1 MNVYLIFQEEN
12 MLSKKNSLSLS
23 ALFTLSLSACSTH
36 PVYNGHAPHNNSS
49 HNYAH
54 NKKHAEN
61 YQPRVNNWQFP
72 ENNYRPINSS
82 KLLSNYTEQLAMKLI
97 ENMNYINSGTPIAIT
112 SFVNLD
118 DNLQTTNIFGNHLA
132 ESFITELQEFGLS
145 VVDYKH
151 TGTVHVTPMGDFSFS
166 RDGKNIKGYPHI
178 EYTLTGTLTYTNRG
192 VIVNA
197 RIIGAKSKIVVS
209 SAKGFIPSFVVES
222 LYPTRRTDGIALDAI
237 Q

>member
-1 MNVYLIFQEEN
+1 MFQDES
-12 MLSKKNSLSLS
+12 MLSKKVTLSLS

-36 PVYNGHAPHNNSS
+36 PIYNGHAPHNNKHHHKSYVKYEEN
-49 HNYAH
+49 NY
-54 NKKHAEN
+54 
-61 YQPRVNNWQFP
+61 PRVSNWQFP
-72 ENNYRPINSS
+72 ENNYRPVNSS

-97 ENMNYINSGTPIAIT
+97 ENMNYINSSTPIAIT

-132 ESFITELQEFGLS
+132 ESFISELQEFGLS

-151 TGTVHVTPMGDFSFS
+151 TGAVHVTPMGDFSFS
-166 RDGKNIKGYPHI
+166 RNGQEIKGYPHI
-178 EYTLTGTLTYTNRG
+178 EYTLSGTLTYTNRG

-197 RIIGAKSKIVVS
+197 RIIGAKSKVVVS
-209 SAKGFIPSFVVES
+209 SAKGFIPSFIVES
-222 LYPTRRTDGIALDAI
+222 LYPTRKTDGIMLDAI

>member
-1 MNVYLIFQEEN
+1 M
-12 MLSKKNSLSLS
+12 S
-23 ALFTLSLSACSTH
+23 
-36 PVYNGHAPHNNSS
+36 
-49 HNYAH
+49 
-54 NKKHAEN
+54 
-61 YQPRVNNWQFP
+61 NWQFP

-97 ENMNYINSGTPIAIT
+97 ENMNYINSSTPIAIT

-166 RDGKNIKGYPHI
+166 RNGKDIKGYPHI

-197 RIIGAKSKIVVS
+197 RIIGAKSKVVVS

-222 LYPTRRTDGIALDAI
+222 LYPTRRTDGIVLDAI

>member
-1 MNVYLIFQEEN
+1 
-12 MLSKKNSLSLS
+12 MLSKKISLTLS

-36 PVYNGHAPHNNSS
+36 PVYNGHAPHNNNSQN
-49 HNYAH
+49 HAH
-54 NKKHAEN
+54 NAKYTEN
-61 YQPRVNNWQFP
+61 YQPRVSNWQFP

-97 ENMNYINSGTPIAIT
+97 ENMNYINSATPIAIT

-145 VVDYKH
+145 VIDYKH

-166 RDGKNIKGYPHI
+166 RNGKELKGYPHI

-197 RIIGAKSKIVVS
+197 RIIGAKSKVVVS
-209 SAKGFIPSFVVES
+209 SAKGFIPSFIVES
-222 LYPTRRTDGIALDAI
+222 LYPTRRTDGIMLGASY
-237 Q
+237 

>member
-1 MNVYLIFQEEN
+1 
-12 MLSKKNSLSLS
+12 MLSKKISLTLS

-36 PVYNGHAPHNNSS
+36 PVYNGHAPHNNNSQN
-49 HNYAH
+49 HAH
-54 NKKHAEN
+54 NAKYTEN
-61 YQPRVNNWQFP
+61 YQPRVSNWQFP

-97 ENMNYINSGTPIAIT
+97 ENMNYINSTTPIAIT

-166 RDGKNIKGYPHI
+166 RNGKDLKGYPHI

-197 RIIGAKSKIVVS
+197 RIIGAKSKVVVS
-209 SAKGFIPSFVVES
+209 SAKGFIPSFIVES
-222 LYPTRRTDGIALDAI
+222 LYPTRRTDGIMLDAI

>member
-1 MNVYLIFQEEN
+1 
-12 MLSKKNSLSLS
+12 MLSKKISLTLS

-36 PVYNGHAPHNNSS
+36 PVYNGHASHNNNSQN
-49 HNYAH
+49 HAH
-54 NKKHAEN
+54 NAKYTEN
-61 YQPRVNNWQFP
+61 YQPRVSNWQFP

-97 ENMNYINSGTPIAIT
+97 ENMNYINSTTPIAIT

-166 RDGKNIKGYPHI
+166 RNGKDLKGYPHI

-197 RIIGAKSKIVVS
+197 RIIGAKSKVVVS
-209 SAKGFIPSFVVES
+209 SAKGFIPSFIVES
-222 LYPTRRTDGIALDAI
+222 LYPTRRTDGIMLDAI

>member
-1 MNVYLIFQEEN
+1 MFQEEN
-12 MLSKKNSLSLS
+12 MLSKKITLTLS

-36 PVYNGHAPHNNSS
+36 PVYNGHAPHNNIGYN
-49 HNYAH
+49 HAH
-54 NKKHAEN
+54 NRYAEN
-61 YQPRVNNWQFP
+61 NQPRVSNWQFP

-97 ENMNYINSGTPIAIT
+97 ENMNYINSSTPIAIT

-166 RDGKNIKGYPHI
+166 RNGKDIKGYPHI
-178 EYTLTGTLTYTNRG
+178 EYTLTGTLTYTNRS

-197 RIIGAKSKIVVS
+197 RIIGAKSKVVVS

-222 LYPTRRTDGIALDAI
+222 LYPTRRTDGIVLDAI

>member
-1 MNVYLIFQEEN
+1 
-12 MLSKKNSLSLS
+12 MLSKKISLTLS

-36 PVYNGHAPHNNSS
+36 PVYNGHAPHNNNSQN
-49 HNYAH
+49 HAH
-54 NKKHAEN
+54 NAKYTEN
-61 YQPRVNNWQFP
+61 YQPRVSNWQFP

-97 ENMNYINSGTPIAIT
+97 ENMNYINSTTPIAIT

-166 RDGKNIKGYPHI
+166 RNGKELKGYPHI

-197 RIIGAKSKIVVS
+197 RIIGAKSKVVVS
-209 SAKGFIPSFVVES
+209 SAKGFIPSFIVES
-222 LYPTRRTDGIALDAI
+222 LYPTRRTDGIMLDAI

>member
-1 MNVYLIFQEEN
+1 MFQEEH
-12 MLSKKNSLSLS
+12 MFSKKAPLALS

-36 PVYNGHAPHNNSS
+36 PIYNGHSGHDNVSNNHSY
-49 HNYAH
+49 NNRYAR
-54 NKKHAEN
+54 N

-72 ENNYRPINSS
+72 ENNFRPVNSS
-82 KLLSNYTEQLAMKLI
+82 KLLSDYTEQLAMKLI
-97 ENMNYINSGTPIAIT
+97 QNMNYVNSRTPIAVT

-132 ESFITELQEFGLS
+132 ESFITEMQGFGLS
-145 VVDYKH
+145 IVDYKH
-151 TGTVHVTPMGDFSFS
+151 TGNVHVTPLGDFSFS
-166 RDGKNIKGYPHI
+166 RNGKEIKGYPHI
-178 EYTLTGTLTYTNRG
+178 DYTLTGTLTYTNKG

-209 SAKGFIPSFVVES
+209 TAKGFIPSFIVES
-222 LYPTRRTDGIALDAI
+222 LYPTRRVDGIILDEI

>member
-1 MNVYLIFQEEN
+1 MFQEEN
-12 MLSKKNSLSLS
+12 MLSKKISLTLS
-23 ALFTLSLSACSTH
+23 ALFTLSLSACSSH
-36 PVYNGHAPHNNSS
+36 PVYNGHAPHNDYS
-49 HNYAH
+49 HNKRH
-54 NKKHAEN
+54 VQNDS
-61 YQPRVNNWQFP
+61 PRVSNWQFP
-72 ENNYRPINSS
+72 EKNYRPINSS

-97 ENMNYINSGTPIAIT
+97 ENMNYINSNTPIAIT

-151 TGTVHVTPMGDFSFS
+151 TGTVHVTPNGDFSFS
-166 RDGKNIKGYPHI
+166 RNGREIKGYPHI

-197 RIIGAKSKIVVS
+197 RIIGAKSKVVVS
-209 SAKGFIPSFVVES
+209 SAKGFVPSFVVES
-222 LYPTRRTDGIALDAI
+222 LYPTRRVDGIALDVI
-237 Q
+237 L